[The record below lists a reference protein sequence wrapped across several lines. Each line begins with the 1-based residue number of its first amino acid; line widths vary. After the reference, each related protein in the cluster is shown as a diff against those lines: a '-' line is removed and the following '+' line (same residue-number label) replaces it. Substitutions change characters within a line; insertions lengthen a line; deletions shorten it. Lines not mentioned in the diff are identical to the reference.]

1 MHECKMQNA
10 ECKSEYTM
18 LKNGHDI
25 RERTFELAVR
35 IVKLCQYL
43 DEKPGVGRTLSKQ
56 ILRSGT
62 SIGANIEEAKAAQ
75 RRADFITK
83 CTIAQKEA
91 RETHYWLRLLTATE
105 LVPSERIADLLTEA
119 EQMTCIVAAII
130 VAARK
135 NAG

>member
-1 MHECKMQNA
+1 MHNA

-18 LKNGHDI
+18 YKSGQDI

-35 IVKLCQYL
+35 VVKLCQYL
-43 DEKPGVGRTLSKQ
+43 DEKPGVGRTLGKQ
-56 ILRSGT
+56 LLRSGT

-75 RRADFITK
+75 SRADFIMK

-91 RETHYWLRLLTATE
+91 RETHYWLRLLAATE
-105 LVPSERIADLLTEA
+105 VVPFERIASLLTEA
-119 EQMTCIVAAII
+119 EQMTRIVAAII

-135 NAG
+135 NVG